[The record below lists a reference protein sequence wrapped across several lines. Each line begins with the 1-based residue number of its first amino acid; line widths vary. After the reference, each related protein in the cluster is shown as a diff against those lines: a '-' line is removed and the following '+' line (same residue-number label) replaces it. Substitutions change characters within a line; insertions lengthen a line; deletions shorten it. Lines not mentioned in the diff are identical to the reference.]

1 MGDAKAALIAAKAET
16 FKAYILWRVKLS
28 RIKKESSI
36 ITYWLNLSMVYAES
50 AKRWMD
56 ESILYDIRNVCHSP
70 PLNLNDVYNMI
81 VDPGIRHTSVRA

>member
-1 MGDAKAALIAAKAET
+1 MGDAKAALITAKAET

-50 AKRWMD
+50 AKR
-56 ESILYDIRNVCHSP
+56 
-70 PLNLNDVYNMI
+70 
-81 VDPGIRHTSVRA
+81 